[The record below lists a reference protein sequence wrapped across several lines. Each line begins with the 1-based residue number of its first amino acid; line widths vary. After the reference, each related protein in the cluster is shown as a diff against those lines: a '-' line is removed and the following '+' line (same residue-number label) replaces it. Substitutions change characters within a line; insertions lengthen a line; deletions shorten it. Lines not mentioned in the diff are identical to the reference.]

1 MTARKMGRAVFASYN
16 IHKCVGTDRRFD
28 PAGSQR

>member
-1 MTARKMGRAVFASYN
+1 MQDRDTGAALFASYN

-28 PAGSQR
+28 PTGSRR

>member
-1 MTARKMGRAVFASYN
+1 MAARKTGSAVFASYN

-28 PAGSQR
+28 PGE